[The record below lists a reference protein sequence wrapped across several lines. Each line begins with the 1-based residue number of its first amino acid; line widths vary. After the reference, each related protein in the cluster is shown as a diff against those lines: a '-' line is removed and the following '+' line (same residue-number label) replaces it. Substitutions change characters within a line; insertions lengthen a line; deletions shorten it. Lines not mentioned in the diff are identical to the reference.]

1 MAFLIYPPI
10 QASLPYHQRKTTA
23 GQNSRLN
30 LWISGEALHGSNS
43 LGFAYTIAKKASTC
57 PANVLY
63 DSSETPQID
72 YSEGLFIDY
81 HWPDHKNIGLLYPFG
96 HGLSYTTLSSRSF
109 LSYIQESSPAVSPTV
124 TVAGKVAG
132 VEIVQ
137 LYLGFPKWAGEPL
150 KVLRGFQ
157 KVFLKSGSTRTVTLG
172 LN

>member
-30 LWISGEALHGSNS
+30 LWNSG
-43 LGFAYTIAKKASTC
+43 
-57 PANVLY
+57 
-63 DSSETPQID
+63 ID

-109 LSYIQESSPAVSPTV
+109 LSCILDSPSGQVSPSRSSV
-124 TVAGKVAG
+124 VS
-132 VEIVQ
+132 
-137 LYLGFPKWAGEPL
+137 
-150 KVLRGFQ
+150 R
-157 KVFLKSGSTRTVTLG
+157 KSSLSPEAQELSRSA
-172 LN
+172 